1 MTGRARPVA
10 PGRAAGRF
18 TCVGHDLVTVFRCG
32 DAMTGRGIGQILP
45 YPGDPRP
52 REAHVRGAMASVALA
67 EAVPGPIP
75 CPVNPA
81 VELAPGGALVPR
93 PPLAAGHGQ
102 AQRWDR

>member
-1 MTGRARPVA
+1 
-10 PGRAAGRF
+10 
-18 TCVGHDLVTVFRCG
+18 
-32 DAMTGRGIGQILP
+32 
-45 YPGDPRP
+45 
-52 REAHVRGAMASVALA
+52 MASVALA

-75 CPVNPA
+75 RPVNPA